1 MPTGKHGG
9 MSARPPAGR
18 VKTVTSLANPL
29 VKEIRGLALP
39 KNRKESG
46 LFVGEGLKLVTDA
59 LERNWPIRTFVHS
72 TKVSNQPAIE
82 RAAAMARAR
91 GADILAVGE
100 AVLGKIARRDNPQ
113 TVIGV
118 FEQKL
123 EPPESIR
130 ARDANVWIALESI
143 KDPGNLGTIIRT
155 ADAVGAEGVLL
166 IGETVDPF
174 SVEAVRATMGSIFHV
189 PIARM
194 GVREFLQWRTTWRGM
209 VVGTHLSGDRDYR
222 EVDYRRPVL
231 LLMGNEQSGLPNTLA
246 DACDAL
252 VRIPQAGRADSLN
265 LAIATAVMLFEIR
278 RHALRLPPEAGR

>member
-1 MPTGKHGG
+1 MSGGKPGR
-9 MSARPPAGR
+9 MAARPPAGR

-46 LFVGEGLKLVTDA
+46 LFVAEGLKLVTDA
-59 LERNWPIRTFVHS
+59 LERDWPIRTLVYS
-72 TKVSNQPAIE
+72 AKAADQPGIQ
-82 RAAAMARAR
+82 RAAAMARGR
-91 GADILAVGE
+91 GADILAVSE

-113 TVIGV
+113 MVIGV

-123 EPPESIR
+123 TPPESIR
-130 ARDANVWIALESI
+130 ARDANVWIALEAI
-143 KDPGNLGTIIRT
+143 KDPGNLGTIVRT

-166 IGETVDPF
+166 LGETVDPF
-174 SVEAVRATMGSIFHV
+174 SVEAVRATMGSIFHI

-194 GVREFLQWRTTWRGM
+194 SVREFLSWRTTWRGM
-209 VVGTHLSGDRDYR
+209 VVGTHLAGHRDYR

-252 VRIPQAGRADSLN
+252 VRIPQSGRADSLN

-278 RHALRLPPEAGR
+278 RHALRLPPESGR